1 MKDEFKH
8 NPDGVEEILKNLSET
23 RKKYEDEITN
33 LENLE
38 IEIST
43 SSSWKDLTVKTAFL
57 NTYKGYLSI
66 YKNIYT
72 AMSYYEKYLE
82 KKSKEAKQI
91 EEKYTKV
98 I

>member
-8 NPDGVEEILKNLSET
+8 NPDGVKGILENLSET
-23 RKKYEDEITN
+23 RKKYEDEISA

-43 SSSWKDLTVKTAFL
+43 SSSWKDLKVKTAFL
-57 NTYKGYLSI
+57 NTYKGYVSI

-82 KKSKEAKQI
+82 KKSKEARQI
-91 EEKYTKV
+91 EEKYTG
-98 I
+98 